1 MMKNG
6 IKRIL
11 LPGLAGYLLLLGLL
25 TFAESGNS
33 DSSIQSFIDALW
45 YSVVTLSTVG
55 YGDMYPTTPL
65 GRVIGVCFVLMSLGV
80 LSFIVGTIISFV
92 NERML
97 PALQLSL
104 VRSRPWYVFDDANEV
119 SLALA
124 ADLEQKDPDGVFLF
138 PLSQADRVGKKRNVR
153 FYPDTMEQAVQG
165 KTDGCSLFF
174 LNPDRGNYTP
184 ALDALS
190 LGHPVYCRSQQIPA
204 DCPEQLTLFNR
215 YSCCAREYWRTYALG
230 SREQTV
236 ILLGHGQY
244 ARHLLEQGLLVNVF
258 GHDHRVSYHLFGDWS
273 EFCRN
278 HLQLGATLSVNR
290 ADSKQDCLF
299 FHSEPWNDSADLLQ
313 QADRI
318 ILCSDD
324 DMENLD
330 LLRTLRKYFPTN
342 AALHL
347 RAVGSI
353 PGETV
358 FGTNE
363 AIYTADLVMGTQL
376 TETARMMHQIY
387 ANSAGGTAP
396 AWEELSDFLQ
406 QSNIAAADHLL
417 TKVRILLKNDSITA
431 LTKDVC
437 AAAYAEY
444 RRTHSVKAEQ
454 YREMEHLRWMRF
466 HSLYNWQYA
475 PVRDNAARLHPLM
488 VPYDTL
494 SAEEQAKDDYAWE
507 LIGTIAERME

>member
-1 MMKNG
+1 MKNG

-11 LPGLAGYLLLLGLL
+11 LPGLAGYLALLALL
-25 TFAESGNS
+25 TFAESSNP
-33 DSSIQSFIDALW
+33 DSSIQSFLDALW

-65 GRVIGVCFVLMSLGV
+65 GRIIGVCFVLMSLGV

-104 VRSRPWYVFDDANEV
+104 VRGRPWYVFDDANEV

-138 PLSQADRVGKKRNVR
+138 PLSQADRVGKARNVR

-165 KTDGCSLFF
+165 KADRCNLFF
-174 LNPDRGNYTP
+174 LNPDRSNYTP

-190 LGHPVYCRSQQIPA
+190 LGHPVYCRSQQVPA

-215 YSCCAREYWRTYALG
+215 YSCCAREYWRTHALG
-230 SREQTV
+230 GGEQQV
-236 ILLGHGQY
+236 VLLGGGQY
-244 ARHLLEQGLLVNVF
+244 AQHLLEQGLLIIVY
-258 GHDHRVSYHLFGDWS
+258 GHDHPVRYHVFGDWS
-273 EFCRN
+273 EFRRN
-278 HLQLGATLSVNR
+278 HLQLDATLSVNQSDPQR
-290 ADSKQDCLF
+290 DCLF
-299 FHSEPWNDSADLLQ
+299 FHSEPWNESADLLM

-324 DMENLD
+324 ESENLD

-347 RAVGSI
+347 RAVSKI

-376 TETARMMHQIY
+376 TEIARIMHNIY
-387 ANSAGGTAP
+387 AAGASNAP
-396 AWEELSDFLQ
+396 RWEDLSDFLQ

-417 TKVRILLKNDSITA
+417 TKVRILLKDDSITA

-444 RRTHSVKAEQ
+444 CKSKDSLAET
-454 YREMEHLRWMRF
+454 YREIEHLRWMRF

-475 PVRDNAARLHPLM
+475 PVRDNAARKHSLM
-488 VPYDTL
+488 VPYSAL
-494 SAEEQAKDDYAWE
+494 SPAEQAKDDYAWE
-507 LIGTIAERME
+507 LIGSIAEQME

>member
-1 MMKNG
+1 MKNG

-25 TFAESGNS
+25 TFAESSNP

-65 GRVIGVCFVLMSLGV
+65 GRIIGVCFVLMSLGV
-80 LSFIVGTIISFV
+80 LSFIVGTIISFL

-138 PLSQADRVGKKRNVR
+138 PLSQTDRVGKKGNVR
-153 FYPDTMEQAVQG
+153 FYPDTMEQAVQS
-165 KTDGCSLFF
+165 KADGCSLFF
-174 LNPDRGNYTP
+174 LNPDRSNYTP

-190 LGHPVYCRSQQIPA
+190 LGHPVYCRSQQVPA
-204 DCPEQLTLFNR
+204 DCPDRLTLFNR
-215 YSCCAREYWRTYALG
+215 YSCCAREYWRTHALG
-230 SREQTV
+230 SREQQI
-236 ILLGHGQY
+236 ILLGNGQY
-244 ARHLLEQGLLVNVF
+244 AQHLLEQGLLVNVF
-258 GHDHRVSYHLFGDWS
+258 GADHSVTYHVFGDWS

-278 HLQLGATLSVNR
+278 HRQLHATLSVGH
-290 ADSKQDCLF
+290 ADPAQDCLF
-299 FHSEPWNDSADLLQ
+299 FHSDSWNESADLLL

-324 DMENLD
+324 EGENLD

-347 RAVGSI
+347 RAVGKI

-376 TETARMMHQIY
+376 TEIARLMHNIY
-387 ANSAGGTAP
+387 AAGASNAP
-396 AWEELSDFLQ
+396 RWEDLSDFLQ

-417 TKVRILLKNDSITA
+417 TKVRILLKDDSITA

-437 AAAYAEY
+437 TAAYEEY
-444 RRTHSVKAEQ
+444 RKTHSARAEQ
-454 YREMEHLRWMRF
+454 YRETEHVRWMRF

-475 PVRDNAARLHPLM
+475 SVRDNAARQHPLM
-488 VPYDTL
+488 VPYNTL
-494 SAEEQAKDDYAWE
+494 SPAEQAKDDYAWE

>member
-1 MMKNG
+1 MKNG
-6 IKRIL
+6 IKR
-11 LPGLAGYLLLLGLL
+11 LAIFGIIGYLLLLVLL
-25 TFAESGNS
+25 TFAERSNP

-65 GRVIGVCFVLMSLGV
+65 GRIIGVCFVLMSLGM

-124 ADLEQKDPDGVFLF
+124 ADLERKDPDGVFLF
-138 PLSQADRVGKKRNVR
+138 PLSQTDRVGTKRNIR
-153 FYPDTMEQAVQG
+153 FYPDTIEQAVQD

-190 LGHPVYCRSQQIPA
+190 LGHPVYCRSQQVPA
-204 DCPEQLTLFNR
+204 DCPDRLTLFNR
-215 YSCCAREYWRTYALG
+215 YSCCAREYWRTHAIGSKEQQIVLLG
-230 SREQTV
+230 S
-236 ILLGHGQY
+236 GQY
-244 ARHLLEQGLLVNVF
+244 ARHLLEQGLTVNVF
-258 GHDHRVSYHLFGDWS
+258 GDDQRIRYHAFGDWS
-273 EFCRN
+273 EFRRN
-278 HLQLGATLSVNR
+278 HSQLNDTLAIDHN
-290 ADSKQDCLF
+290 DPDLDCLF
-299 FHSEPWNDSADLLQ
+299 FHKEPWNENAALLQ

-324 DMENLD
+324 ESENLD

-347 RAVGSI
+347 RAAGSI

-376 TETARMMHQIY
+376 TEIARMMHQIY
-387 ANSAGGTAP
+387 ADSTGGSAP
-396 AWEELSDFLQ
+396 AWEDLSDFLQ

-417 TKVRILLKNDSITA
+417 TKVRSLLGDDSITA

-437 AAAYAEY
+437 TDAYDEY
-444 RRTHSVKAEQ
+444 RKTKDTLADS
-454 YREMEHLRWMRF
+454 YREIEHLRWMRF

-475 PVRDNAARLHPLM
+475 PVRDNAARQHPLM
-488 VPYDTL
+488 VPYKAL
-494 SAEEQAKDDYAWE
+494 SPEEQAKDDYAWE
-507 LIGTIAERME
+507 LIGMIAERL